1 MRIRPISDAD
11 VPQVS
16 AINDASVPGVTPA
29 DEAEIARLVALA
41 ERAVVAVDDADDS
54 RVLGFLIVMAPGVDY
69 ESENYRWFMER
80 GSDFLYVDRIAISAD
95 ERGAGI
101 GEALYRD
108 LFAVATEKGRAEVTC
123 EVNTKPPNPGSLRFH
138 ARLGFEQV
146 GELVTKG
153 GAYEV
158 ALMARNVS
166 QA

>member
-1 MRIRPISDAD
+1 MAP
-11 VPQVS
+11 
-16 AINDASVPGVTPA
+16 
-29 DEAEIARLVALA
+29 
-41 ERAVVAVDDADDS
+41 AVDD
-54 RVLGFLIVMAPGVDY
+54 
-69 ESENYRWFMER
+69 ESESYRWFMER
-80 GSDFLYVDRIAISAD
+80 GSDFLHVDRIAISAD

-101 GEALYRD
+101 GGALYRD